1 MAKKPILTEEEP
13 VSLISM
19 DPATAA
25 RSIDEA
31 VSQKTDEYDFLSE
44 KITIQFY
51 NVEQPGR
58 GQTFIYGPSN
68 APEKVELA
76 HGEIKEL
83 PRSAVRFIESRQTPL
98 YEYQKEG
105 GDATMGKKATLKKVL
120 IGWKPRFQCR
130 EVRVPKRKESGNAVK
145 GA

>member
-25 RSIDEA
+25 RSIDAA

-44 KITIQFY
+44 KATIQFY
-51 NVEQPGR
+51 NIEQVGR
-58 GQTFIYGPSN
+58 SAHFTFGPCN
-68 APEKVELA
+68 APEQIDID
-76 HGEIKEL
+76 HGEIREL
-83 PRSAVRFIESRQTPL
+83 TRAAIRFIESRQTPI

-105 GDATMGKKATLKKVL
+105 GDATSGRKATIKKQIV
-120 IGWKPRFQCR
+120 GWKPRYQCR
-130 EVRVPKRKESGNAVK
+130 EVRVPKRKVI
-145 GA
+145 